1 MSDQPALLSGIKVIE
16 LATFVFGPGST
27 AVMGDFGADVIKVEA
42 PGIGDPFRYAHQSPP
57 FMPLD
62 FAYMWQ
68 QDNRNKRSIAL
79 DLKHPDGRAALLALV
94 RQADVLVTNF
104 PPKVLASLKI
114 TYEDLKDTNP
124 RLIYGQITGYGEN
137 GADADKPGFDG
148 NAYWARTG
156 LMDIVRTADADPSLP
171 AAAMGDHPSAM
182 TMFAGVMMALYRRE
196 RTGTGT
202 KVSTSLMANGL
213 WAASSMLAGVLAGTA
228 PFQRS
233 SRLAPRNALL
243 NQYRTADDR
252 WLSIIVLQ
260 EDKNWPPFTQAIDR
274 TDLLTDP
281 RFAEKTARQ
290 ANGAALAAILDEVF
304 RRRDYAYWNA
314 RLVAHQVTFSLV
326 ATLEEVANDPRPWR
340 TTCWL
345 RSKVIPTAAAKP
357 STARSRSGT
366 HPKCLPGWVRNWAPT
381 AAMCCAKLAMTRR
394 PSSGWWREA
403 CWRAEPGAVHI
414 LHPLPANR

>member
-42 PGIGDPFRYAHQSPP
+42 PDIGDPFRYAHQSPP

-68 QDNRNKRSIAL
+68 QDNRNKRSIVL
-79 DLKHPDGRAALLALV
+79 DLKHPDGHAALLALV

-233 SRLAPRNALL
+233 SRKAPRNALL

-304 RRRDYAYWNA
+304 RSRDYAYWNA

-326 ATLEEVANDPRPWR
+326 ATLEEVANDPQALENDMLVAVEGHTHGRRQAVNSPFS
-340 TTCWL
+340 L
-345 RSKVIPTAAAKP
+345 RDAPKVPARLGPELGADGRDVLRQAGYDAATIERLVA
-357 STARSRSGT
+357 G
-366 HPKCLPGWVRNWAPT
+366 GV
-381 AAMCCAKLAMTRR
+381 LA
-394 PSSGWWREA
+394 G
-403 CWRAEPGAVHI
+403 
-414 LHPLPANR
+414 